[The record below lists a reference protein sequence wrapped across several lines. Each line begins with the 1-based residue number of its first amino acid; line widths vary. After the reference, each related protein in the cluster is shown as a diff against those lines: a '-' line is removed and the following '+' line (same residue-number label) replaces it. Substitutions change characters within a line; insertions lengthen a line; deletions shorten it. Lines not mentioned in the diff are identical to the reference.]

1 MHGGAKTDRGSEKRS
16 RLVAAARKTVHERGV
31 EQTTLAVVAA
41 AADIP
46 VGNVYYYFKTKDE
59 LLGAVIDAYHNDYAK
74 VHAVLA
80 RHRTPKARL
89 KALVRIWTSA
99 QDRIVMY
106 GCPIGSLCSELDKRD
121 DEINGK
127 AAALMGQLIA
137 VAQDQFE
144 QLGRRDARE
153 LAIALVSGYEG
164 AALLANTLRD
174 PHILNNQARRLE
186 RWIDS
191 IAAAKPGQS

>member
-1 MHGGAKTDRGSEKRS
+1 
-16 RLVAAARKTVHERGV
+16 
-31 EQTTLAVVAA
+31 
-41 AADIP
+41 
-46 VGNVYYYFKTKDE
+46 
-59 LLGAVIDAYHNDYAK
+59 
-74 VHAVLA
+74 
-80 RHRTPKARL
+80 
-89 KALVRIWTSA
+89 
-99 QDRIVMY
+99 MY

-153 LAIALVSGYEG
+153 LAVALVSGYEG

-191 IAAAKPGQS
+191 IAAAKPGPS

>member
-1 MHGGAKTDRGSEKRS
+1 MRPK
-16 RLVAAARKTVHERGV
+16 ARKSCPNCRRL
-31 EQTTLAVVAA
+31 LA
-41 AADIP
+41 
-46 VGNVYYYFKTKDE
+46 K
-59 LLGAVIDAYHNDYAK
+59 LDAQ
-74 VHAVLA
+74 
-80 RHRTPKARL
+80 KARL

-121 DEINGK
+121 NEIYGK

-153 LAIALVSGYEG
+153 LAVTLVSGYEG

-174 PHILNNQARRLE
+174 PRILNTEARRLE

-191 IAAAKPGQS
+191 IAAAQPGPS